1 MSGSTCRHRL
11 LLARVVRAVEARA
24 RFDGGTR
31 LSYVRVGRGG
41 DGDGGGTE
49 SYIDLGDSSGQAVR
63 ISAREWSVVDRPPV
77 HFRRPPGL
85 LSLPFPVR
93 GGSIELL
100 RRYVNVSEPDFRLLI
115 GWMAAALLPE
125 GPYPVLVVHGE
136 QGSAKTTLAK
146 VIGCLIDPQAAP
158 LLAEPRS
165 TRDLIVTAAN
175 GWLLVYDNLSV
186 VPNWLSDG
194 LCRLATG
201 GGLAG
206 RALWSNDERS
216 VLQARQ
222 PTVLNGIDEFV
233 CRQDLADRCLFL
245 YLPPIPGT
253 SRRVEGELWREF
265 QADAPRI
272 LGGLLDA
279 IVCGLAVLPSVR
291 PPELPRMA
299 DFACLG
305 EAIGRGL
312 GWPDGTFL
320 TAYSDNRRA
329 ATVASLEDSLIVAA
343 LFERAQ
349 WGELDNW
356 TCSASEMLDQLAARV
371 SPKVKAS
378 VRWPKTP
385 RSLAD
390 ELRRV
395 GPQLRMRGISVT
407 FTRTAENRLITIDA
421 AMEADL
427 SKVPGR
433 S

>member
-1 MSGSTCRHRL
+1 M
-11 LLARVVRAVEARA
+11 
-24 RFDGGTR
+24 
-31 LSYVRVGRGG
+31 
-41 DGDGGGTE
+41 
-49 SYIDLGDSSGQAVR
+49 
-63 ISAREWSVVDRPPV
+63 
-77 HFRRPPGL
+77 
-85 LSLPFPVR
+85 
-93 GGSIELL
+93 
-100 RRYVNVSEPDFRLLI
+100 
-115 GWMAAALLPE
+115 
-125 GPYPVLVVHGE
+125 
-136 QGSAKTTLAK
+136 
-146 VIGCLIDPQAAP
+146 
-158 LLAEPRS
+158 
-165 TRDLIVTAAN
+165 
-175 GWLLVYDNLSV
+175 
-186 VPNWLSDG
+186 
-194 LCRLATG
+194 
-201 GGLAG
+201 
-206 RALWSNDERS
+206 LWSNNERS

-222 PTVLNGIDEFV
+222 PTILNGIDEFV
-233 CRQDLADRCLFL
+233 CRQDLADRCLFV
-245 YLPPIPGT
+245 YLPPIAGAN
-253 SRRVEGELWREF
+253 RRVEGDLWREF
-265 QADAPRI
+265 QAEAPVI

-279 IVCGLAVLPSVR
+279 IMGGLAVLPSVR

-312 GWPDGTFL
+312 GWPEGTFL

-356 TCSASEMLDQLAARV
+356 TCSASEMLEQLAARV

-421 AMEADL
+421 AAAADF
-427 SKVPGR
+427 SRVPGR